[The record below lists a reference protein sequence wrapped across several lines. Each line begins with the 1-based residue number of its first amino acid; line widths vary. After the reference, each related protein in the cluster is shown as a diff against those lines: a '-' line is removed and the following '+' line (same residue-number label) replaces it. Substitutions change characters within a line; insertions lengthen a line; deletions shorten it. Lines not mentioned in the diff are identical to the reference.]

1 MTIGH
6 LSRTVLCAIRQR
18 AESPRS
24 RFRLEGMLFAGAL
37 VAGLTWPHIAAGR
50 EAPFPTAV
58 PKSSVDSSGYLHTDG
73 ARLVN
78 AAGQEVRIT
87 GINWF
92 GLETCAFTPHGL
104 WIRNWRDLMLQIK
117 ALGFNTIR
125 LPFSN
130 QLLDPGTTPD
140 PRTIDYR
147 LNPDLKG
154 LSGLQIMDKIVAE
167 AKVLGLK
174 VILDQHRPD
183 CGAQSP
189 LWYTDHY
196 SEARW
201 IADWVRLAQRYA
213 GNDAVVG
220 ADLHNEP
227 HGPATWGDGNPAT
240 DWRLAAERA
249 GDAILAANPHWLIV
263 VEGVEHIGP
272 SDWYWWGGNLAAAG
286 RYPVRLSVPGRL
298 VYEAH
303 DYGPEV
309 SQQSWFSAPDFPNNL
324 ASLWDKHW
332 GYLQEQG
339 IAPVL
344 VGEFGGQQVDS
355 GTEGTWIH
363 TLMNYIRTNGLS
375 YTYWCLNPNSGD
387 TGGILND
394 DWTTVNAAKMAL
406 LQTDLAPMIGTP
418 EVVAPPPPPS
428 PSSPAATQASST
440 PSLELATQPAPAP
453 SPAATQPPSAEATQQ
468 STENGTPI
476 TVESSVAN
484 GISTGE
490 DDLTMDLPAT
500 IYQVGITI
508 TVKMSAPGTDPGEA
522 NPQALPGDALNGHSR
537 AQATVNS
544 SHLVYTF
551 TGATI
556 PAGHAVAAARFD
568 FTSGRQNK
576 NGVHPYGQDTYT
588 VQYAT
593 APDGPLTA
601 LEGHF

>member
-309 SQQSWFSAPDFPNNL
+309 SNQGWFSAPDFPRNL
-324 ASLWDKHW
+324 PGLWDEHW
-332 GYLQEQG
+332 GYLQEEN

-344 VGEFGGQQVDS
+344 LGEFGGREVDS

-363 TLMNYIRTNGLS
+363 TLMNYIRTHGLS
-375 YTYWCLNPNSGD
+375 YAFWCLNPNSGD
-387 TGGILND
+387 TGGLLND
-394 DWTTVNAAKMAL
+394 DWHTVSTAKMDL
-406 LQTDLAPMIGTP
+406 LHTDLAPMIHKP
-418 EVVAPPPPPS
+418 ERIVPVVRWFRHPSHRIPPARAAHGPRVRVGVQ
-428 PSSPAATQASST
+428 PSSAD
-440 PSLELATQPAPAP
+440 
-453 SPAATQPPSAEATQQ
+453 
-468 STENGTPI
+468 
-476 TVESSVAN
+476 

-490 DDLTMDLPAT
+490 NDLTLTLPRPLYRLEVT
-500 IYQVGITI
+500 ISVHR
-508 TVKMSAPGTDPGEA
+508 SAPNTDPGEA
-522 NPQALPGDALNGHSR
+522 NPQALASCDVKTQTTISDRTLTYSFRSPVASAGR
-537 AQATVNS
+537 
-544 SHLVYTF
+544 LV
-551 TGATI
+551 
-556 PAGHAVAAARFD
+556 VAARFD
-568 FTSGRQNK
+568 FTSAGQNK
-576 NGVHPYGQDTYT
+576 NGTHHSGLDTYVVRFST
-588 VQYAT
+588 KPNGSLRT
-593 APDGPLTA
+593 LSGR
-601 LEGHF
+601 F